1 MDTTTQTTVTPFLE
15 VSSLRARLTGDV
27 FVPGDAEWDEARQAW
42 NLAVDQQPAAVA
54 LPETA
59 ADVAAIVAFARAH
72 GLRVAPQGTGH
83 NAPPLGL
90 MADTILVK
98 THRMRAV
105 SIDPES
111 RTARV
116 EAGVLWL
123 EVVTAAAEHGLAA
136 LAGSS
141 PDVGVVGYSLGGGI
155 SWLARKHGLSANS
168 VTAVEIVTADGRI
181 VRADSEHEPEL
192 FWAVRGG
199 GGNFGIVT
207 ALELKLFPIEE
218 VYAGILF
225 FPIERSAEIL
235 EAWGRWIE
243 GVPEEV
249 TSVGRILQLPPI
261 PDIPEPFRGRSF
273 VVVEAIMLL
282 EESEGAELLRPLREL
297 GPEIDTVATIPV
309 SALSFLHMDPEQPV
323 PGAGDGMLLT
333 DFTPETVAAIVE
345 AAGPASGSPL
355 ISVEVRHLGGAL
367 ARTAPHHGAIAT
379 IDAPFV
385 MFAVGITP
393 TPEIHAAVETHVRHV
408 QSALAPWD
416 AGKAYLNF
424 TERKADSRIFYREEA
439 YRRLRKAKA
448 LYDPSE
454 VFKANHQIPPAE
466 LRRARK
472 TRVSPPPARPVRP
485 RREKS

>member
-1 MDTTTQTTVTPFLE
+1 MESTITQLTVKPAVDF
-15 VSSLRARLTGDV
+15 SSLRAGLVGDV
-27 FVPGDAEWDEARQAW
+27 VVPGDLGWDEARQAW

-54 LPETA
+54 LPDTA
-59 ADVAAIVAFARAH
+59 ADVAAIVDFARAH

-98 THRMRAV
+98 THRMRGV
-105 SIDPES
+105 EVHPEA
-111 RTARV
+111 RTVRV

-168 VTAVEIVTADGRI
+168 VTAVEIVTADGRL
-181 VRADSEHEPEL
+181 VRTDSDHEPEL

-207 ALELKLFPIEE
+207 ALELRLYPIEE

-225 FPIERSAEIL
+225 WPIERSGEIL
-235 EAWGRWIE
+235 QAWRRWIE
-243 GVPEEV
+243 DVPEEV

-261 PDIPEPFRGRSF
+261 PEIPEPLRGRSF
-273 VVVEAIMLL
+273 VIVEAIMLL
-282 EESEGAELLRPLREL
+282 EEAAGADLLRPLREL
-297 GPEIDTVATIPV
+297 GPEIDTVATIPAA
-309 SALSFLHMDPEQPV
+309 ALSHLHMDPEQPV
-323 PGAGDGMLLT
+323 PGAGDGMLLA
-333 DFTPETVAAIVE
+333 DLTPETIAAIVE
-345 AAGPASGSPL
+345 AAGPDSGSPL

-367 ARTAPHHGAIAT
+367 ARSAPHHGAIAT

-393 TPEIHAAVETHVRHV
+393 TPEAHAAVEAHVRQV
-408 QSALAPWD
+408 RSALASWD

-424 TERKADSRIFYREEA
+424 TERKVDPQIFYRDET
-439 YRRLRKAKA
+439 YRRLRKVKSI
-448 LYDPSE
+448 YDPSE
-454 VFKANHQIPPAE
+454 LFKANHQIPPAE
-466 LRRARK
+466 AHRPRRSK
-472 TRVSPPPARPVRP
+472 RVAPPPARSLPS
-485 RREKS
+485 RR